1 MRGLLRRSA
10 WPPRTRNRPL
20 NVVLSGLSKIYGP
33 LARIHRGLWSSG
45 IRTPRRLD
53 CCVISIGSPV
63 VGGAGK
69 TPTAAWLARALQ
81 SRGYRVALAT
91 RGYGGRSRRGVQL
104 VDWKARRVA
113 SADQVG
119 DEALILSHHAPD
131 VPVWVARDRGLAG
144 LRAISTGGAQVLVLD
159 DGLSHHRL
167 FRDLHIVSLD
177 AGAGLGNRKV
187 LPLGPLREPL
197 EAIAAVEAVGVVDGV
212 LKTADE
218 QEIARWTPDAF
229 RYQAVRR
236 PVAVRGLKRNSLE
249 SPASLNG
256 ARVGILCGLGCPA
269 AFERTLLNLGA
280 EIVARRFFPD
290 HHAYV
295 KSDLVGLS
303 EQASLWLTTEKD
315 AVKIMPSW
323 VQDFELRVLEI
334 ELTVVES
341 EAFLDWLEGRIHSV
355 RGLAGGSA

>member
-1 MRGLLRRSA
+1 MRGLLRPA
-10 WPPRTRNRPL
+10 GWPPRRGNRL
-20 NVVLSGLSKIYGP
+20 VDSILSGLSKIYGT
-33 LARIHRGLWSSG
+33 LARVHRLLWSRGLRS
-45 IRTPRRLD
+45 PRHLD
-53 CCVISIGSPV
+53 CCVISVGSPV
-63 VGGAGK
+63 VGGSGK
-69 TPTAAWLARALQ
+69 TPTAAWVARALH

-91 RGYGGRSRRGVQL
+91 RGYGGRWRRGVQL
-104 VDWKARRVA
+104 IDWKARQVA

-119 DEALILSHHAPD
+119 DEALILSRHAPD

-177 AGAGLGNRKV
+177 AGAGLGNGKV

-197 EAIAAVEAVGVVDGV
+197 GAIMSIDAIGVVDGA

-218 QEIARWTPDAF
+218 EEIVQWAPKAF

-236 PVAVRGLKRNSLE
+236 PVAVRDLKTNALE
-249 SPASLNG
+249 SPVSLNG
-256 ARVGILCGLGCPA
+256 ARLGILCGLGCPE
-269 AFERTLLNLGA
+269 AFERTLLSLGT

-290 HHAYV
+290 HHAYRE
-295 KSDLVGLS
+295 SDLAGLS
-303 EQASLWLTTEKD
+303 GQASVWLTTEKD

-323 VQDFELRVLEI
+323 VRDFDLRVLEI

-341 EAFLDWLEGRIHSV
+341 EAFLEWLEGRIHSSREV
-355 RGLAGGSA
+355 GG